1 MGRASEDAAVLESAT
16 LDLAASYAR
25 RWLESVPGR
34 RVPAEGTADDAAARL
49 GTELPAGGR
58 PAAEV
63 VGELAAAVEPGLM
76 ANASGRFFG
85 WVMGSSLPAALAA
98 DWLVSA
104 WDQNAGMRDATPG
117 VVGVEEVAAAW
128 LLRLLGLPPGS
139 AVGFATGATM
149 ANFTCLAAA
158 RDEVLHRAG
167 WDVATDGLSGAP
179 RVRVLVGA
187 EGHGSVVLALR
198 YLGLGLPEQVAVDG
212 QGRLDPEDLRRRL
225 AASSGPAI
233 VCLQAGNIHSG
244 AFDPLVEAVEV
255 AHLAGAWVH
264 VDGAFGLW
272 AAVVPALAPLTDG
285 LATADSWATDAH
297 KTLNTPYD
305 GGIAVVADAE
315 AVHRAMGV
323 HASYLLQASTVDP
336 LEVVPEM
343 SRRARGVPIWA
354 ALASLGADGVR
365 DLVDGLARAA
375 RGLADG
381 IGAIPGA
388 VVLNDVVYTQV
399 SVAFESDEQTR
410 VVFDRLVAEGTV
422 MPSASVWHGRTVI
435 RFSVSSWRTGDLEV
449 RDTVAAVARAAR
461 TPVVQSTAVGE

>member
-1 MGRASEDAAVLESAT
+1 M
-16 LDLAASYAR
+16 R
-25 RWLESVPGR
+25 RCP
-34 RVPAEGTADDAAARL
+34 P
-49 GTELPAGGR
+49 
-58 PAAEV
+58 
-63 VGELAAAVEPGLM
+63 
-76 ANASGRFFG
+76 
-85 WVMGSSLPAALAA
+85 ALAA

-128 LLRLLGLPPGS
+128 LLQLLGLPAGS

-158 RDEVLHRAG
+158 RDRVLGRAG
-167 WDVATDGLSGAP
+167 WDVAADGLAGAP
-179 RVRVLVGA
+179 AGA
-187 EGHGSVVLALR
+187 GA
-198 YLGLGLPEQVAVDG
+198 
-212 QGRLDPEDLRRRL
+212 RRRRGARVGRAG
-225 AASSGPAI
+225 AALPRAGRARAGRRRRPGPAGSRRPRAGGWRRADGPAI

-244 AFDPLVEAVEV
+244 AFDPMAAAVDV
-255 AHLAGAWVH
+255 AHRAGAWVH

-272 AAVVPALAPLTDG
+272 AAVSPALAPLTDG
-285 LATADSWATDAH
+285 LAGADSWATDAH

-305 GGIAVVADAE
+305 GGIAIVADAD

-365 DLVDGLARAA
+365 DLVEGLVRAA
-375 RGLADG
+375 RGLAEG

-399 SVAFESDEQTR
+399 SVAFESDERTR
-410 VVFDRLVAEGTV
+410 DVFDRLVAEGTV

-461 TPVVQSTAVGE
+461 APVVSPTAVGE

>member
-1 MGRASEDAAVLESAT
+1 MGPLPDDAAILRRVVAH
-16 LDLAASYAR
+16 AH

-34 RVPAEGTADDAAARL
+34 RVPAAGTADDAAHRL
-49 GTELPAGGR
+49 GTELPARGR
-58 PAAEV
+58 PATEV
-63 VGELAAAVEPGLM
+63 IDGLAAAVEPGLM

-98 DWLVSA
+98 DWLVTA
-104 WDQNAGMRDATPG
+104 WDQNAGMRDSTPG
-117 VVGVEEVAAAW
+117 VVAVEEVAATW
-128 LLRLLGLPPGS
+128 LLELLVLPSGA

-158 RDEVLHRAG
+158 RDRVLDRMG
-167 WDVATDGLSGAP
+167 WDVASDGLSGAP

-187 EGHGSVVLALR
+187 EVHGSVVLALR
-198 YLGLGLPEQVAVDG
+198 YLGLGLPEQVAVDD
-212 QGRLDPEDLRRRL
+212 QGRLDPEDLRARL
-225 AASSGPAI
+225 EGAAGPAI

-244 AFDPLVEAVEV
+244 AFDPFADAAAI
-255 AHLAGAWVH
+255 AHRAGAWVH

-285 LATADSWATDAH
+285 LAAADSWATDAH

-305 GGIAVVADAE
+305 GGIAIVADAA

-336 LEVVPEM
+336 FEVVPEM

-365 DLVDGLARAA
+365 DLVEGLVRAA

-399 SVAFESDEQTR
+399 SVAFESDERTR
-410 VVFDRLVAEGTV
+410 EVFDRMLSEGTV

-435 RFSVSSWRTGDLEV
+435 RFSVSSWRTGDREV

-461 TPVVQSTAVGE
+461 APVVQPTAVGE

>member
-1 MGRASEDAAVLESAT
+1 MDPRLDEAAILDRAVGHA
-16 LDLAASYAR
+16 Y

-34 RVPAEGTADDAAARL
+34 RIPASGTADDAASRL
-49 GTELPAGGR
+49 GTDLPARGR

-63 VGELAAAVEPGLM
+63 VDALAAAVEPGLM

-128 LLRLLGLPPGS
+128 LLRLLGLPPTA

-158 RDEVLHRAG
+158 RDTVLGRAG
-167 WDVATDGLSGAP
+167 WDVAADGLSGGP

-187 EGHGSVVLALR
+187 EGHGSVDLALR
-198 YLGLGLPEQVAVDG
+198 YLGLGTPERVAVDE
-212 QGRLDPEDLRRRL
+212 QGRLDPDDLRARL
-225 AASSGPAI
+225 EGAAGPVI

-244 AFDPLVEAVEV
+244 AFDPVAVAAGI
-255 AHLAGAWVH
+255 AHDVDAWVH

-272 AAVVPALAPLTDG
+272 AAVSPALAPLVEG
-285 LATADSWATDAH
+285 LAAADSWATDAH

-305 GGIAVVADAE
+305 GGIAIVADAG
-315 AVHRAMGV
+315 AVHRSMGV
-323 HASYLLQASTVDP
+323 HASYLLHASTVDP

-343 SRRARGVPIWA
+343 SRRARGVPVWA
-354 ALASLGADGVR
+354 ALASLGAEGVCG
-365 DLVDGLARAA
+365 LVEGLVSAA
-375 RGLADG
+375 RGLAAG
-381 IGAIPGA
+381 IAAVPGA

-399 SVAFESDEQTR
+399 SVAFEDDGRTR
-410 VVFDRLVAEGTV
+410 EVFDRLVAEGTV

-435 RFSVSSWRTGDLEV
+435 RFSVSSWRTGDLDV
-449 RDTVAAVARAAR
+449 RDTVAAVARAAHLTAR
-461 TPVVQSTAVGE
+461 QTTAVGE

>member
-1 MGRASEDAAVLESAT
+1 MGPAPDDAAI
-16 LDLAASYAR
+16 LDRAAAHAH

-34 RVPAEGTADDAAARL
+34 RVPAAGTADDAAARL
-49 GTELPAGGR
+49 GSDLPAQAL

-63 VGELAAAVEPGLM
+63 VDRLAAAVEPGLM

-117 VVGVEEVAAAW
+117 VVAVEEVAATW
-128 LLRLLGLPPGS
+128 LLQLLGLPPGA

-158 RDEVLHRAG
+158 RDRVLDRAG
-167 WDVATDGLSGAP
+167 WDVAADGLSGAP

-187 EGHGSVVLALR
+187 EVHGSVVLALR
-198 YLGLGLPEQVAVDG
+198 YLGLGRPEEVAVDD
-212 QGRLDPEDLRRRL
+212 QGRLDPADLRARL
-225 AASSGPAI
+225 DGAAGPAI

-244 AFDPLVEAVEV
+244 AFDPLAEAVES
-255 AHLAGAWVH
+255 AHRAGAWVH

-305 GGIAVVADAE
+305 GGIAIVADAA

-343 SRRARGVPIWA
+343 SRRARGVPVWA
-354 ALASLGADGVR
+354 ALASLGADGVC
-365 DLVDGLARAA
+365 DLVAGLVSAARA
-375 RGLADG
+375 LAAG
-381 IGAIPGA
+381 IGALPGA

-399 SVAFESDEQTR
+399 SVAFESDERTR
-410 VVFDRLVAEGTV
+410 AVFDRLLAEGTV
-422 MPSASVWHGRTVI
+422 MPSASIWHGRTVI
-435 RFSVSSWRTGDLEV
+435 RFSVSSWRTGPLEV
-449 RDTVAAVARAAR
+449 RDTVAAVARAAAVTTR
-461 TPVVQSTAVGE
+461 STTAVGE